1 MAGIFNDLLLL
12 RHRLA
17 PAWAQLDDGAPPP
30 PERSEWRLYIGL
42 MENFLIDW
50 AQSIGDTFSE
60 IKSTCLVSQFPVAF
74 IIIVIN

>member
-1 MAGIFNDLLLL
+1 MIYCCCSGTDSRPRGPN
-12 RHRLA
+12 
-17 PAWAQLDDGAPPP
+17 WMMVP
-30 PERSEWRLYIGL
+30 PERSEGCLYIGL